1 MTAANA
7 ALALPGMP
15 AGPAVP
21 ARRTRAKD
29 SRRAQR
35 KMLRR
40 IADPIER
47 DRLAARFDLAAYL
60 PAGSTY
66 VRCQGD
72 WLKELR
78 AHVESAGLREDAQA
92 NLLKVAWLICLRA
105 NWTDNTARVSWDEIA
120 EAAELTRRSVARWIR
135 WLRKHGW
142 LGHIERGTVA
152 RWRTAVE
159 NALYGDQARQPVYL
173 LCAPSTAANA
183 CQIAAD
189 DVPPAIGTDQPSPV
203 MDDVSPLSTGTTVT
217 PTLPEES
224 SRKNSLHA
232 REIRWRWTP
241 KTREERLRAA
251 EQIQGRCGSS
261 VVEANDAT
269 KGGARRVVSSAIRA
283 LSTRYLAHLARDFW
297 EAGWTVK
304 DVLHAV
310 DHAPD
315 GTRHTFAVEHV
326 HSPAAWFS
334 YRLGLWRDTA
344 GEPGASITAQRA
356 QATAERAAERAARN
370 AEVARM
376 NAAKSPIETSPTRD
390 LWKAARNDRLFRK
403 TVFRNSSTR
412 ADNAALTTSG
422 AGHE

>member
-15 AGPAVP
+15 GVPAVP
-21 ARRTRAKD
+21 AGGRTRAKD

-78 AHVESAGLREDAQA
+78 AHVEAAGLREDAQA

-105 NWTDNTARVSWDEIA
+105 SWTDNTARVSWDEV
-120 EAAELTRRSVARWIR
+120 AAAADLTRRSVARWIR

-173 LCAPSTAANA
+173 LCAPSTARPAR
-183 CQIAAD
+183 QIAAE
-189 DVPPAIGTDQPSPV
+189 DVPAASTASATDEPFPV
-203 MDDVSPLSTGTTVT
+203 TDKVSQLSTGTTVT
-217 PTLPEES
+217 PTLPQES
-224 SRKNSLHA
+224 SRKKSLHA
-232 REIRWRWTP
+232 REIRWQWTP
-241 KTREERLRAA
+241 KTRAERLRAA
-251 EQIQGRCGSS
+251 EQIQSRCGSS
-261 VVEANDAT
+261 VLEVNDAT
-269 KGGARRVVSSAIRA
+269 KGGARRVVSSAIRE
-283 LSTRYLAHLARDFW
+283 LSARYLAHLARDFW
-297 EAGWTVK
+297 LSGWTVK

-315 GTRHTFAVEHV
+315 GTRHAFSVEHV

-344 GEPGASITAQRA
+344 GEPVASITARRN
-356 QATAERAAERAARN
+356 QAAAERAAERSARK
-370 AEVARM
+370 AELARM
-376 NAAKSPIETSPTRD
+376 NAAKSPIDSSPKRD

-403 TVFRNSSTR
+403 TVFRNPQPI
-412 ADNAALTTSG
+412 ATTPR
-422 AGHE
+422 